1 MPAFEFEYTIE
12 IWNRVV
18 ITAETE
24 DEAREMFLDG
34 EYGEPEITGSE
45 MTEIEMTELDIDE
58 DLP

>member
-1 MPAFEFEYTIE
+1 MPAFEFEYTVE

-24 DEAREMFLDG
+24 EEAREKFLNG
-34 EYGEPEITGSE
+34 EYEEPEITGSE
-45 MTEIEMTELDIDE
+45 MTEIEVNELEIDE

>member
-1 MPAFEFEYTIE
+1 MKAFEFEYTIE

-24 DEAREMFLDG
+24 AEAREKFLDG
-34 EYGEPEITGSE
+34 DYDEPEVSGSE